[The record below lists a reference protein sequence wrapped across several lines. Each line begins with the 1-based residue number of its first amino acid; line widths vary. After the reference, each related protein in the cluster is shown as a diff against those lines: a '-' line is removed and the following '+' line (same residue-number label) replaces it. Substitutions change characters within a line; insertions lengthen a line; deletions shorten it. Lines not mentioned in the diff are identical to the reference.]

1 MKKITFLL
9 LTILSFFS
17 GYSQFP
23 ENFET
28 STAPSGFPAGWLVT
42 DNGVGTSIS
51 WNIVNNPALLIN
63 GTNSAF
69 INREFIGQGNTS
81 EDWLISPVTAVPANG
96 QLRFFTRQSLAGD
109 NGTIY
114 QIRTS
119 TGTSQS
125 ALASYTILQ
134 QWTESELNQ
143 VFDQPEEKVVDLP
156 TVPAGTN
163 LYIAFVRVYMQT
175 GGTLGGDRWVIDD
188 VNVVQKCL
196 NPTNL
201 GAPTIAATSATLS
214 WNGSTG
220 AVGYEMEVLL
230 ATQTATGVATD
241 ISTTASFPKGGL
253 TQNTNYK
260 YYVRSN
266 CGNGNYSVWVGP
278 FNFQT
283 LSIGTA
289 CSDPIL
295 IPSLPY
301 QDLNNTGVF
310 GNTLAGPQNSTC
322 ISGSVNYQSGNDVFY
337 SYTATEN
344 CTVSF
349 TLNPTEA
356 RSSMFIY
363 SSCAGITGTCLAA
376 IGNTTS
382 NPRVLNLAVTAGS
395 TYIILISSSLPTQ
408 TVGYNLIIQCENCAT
423 KPTNLAVSNPTLTG
437 ADFTWAAPTPA
448 PISYQVAVQPQGSTI
463 PTGAGQYTG
472 ITTPNFTPTDLA
484 SGTLYQYWVRSE
496 CAPGV
501 FSAWVGPILFNTQIC
516 APADKCTYI
525 FRMTDTANNGWNNAR
540 MQIRQNGIVLETI
553 GANYNSGA
561 GPVDVAVALCP
572 GIPFDIF
579 WTVPGLQPQQCV
591 VSVINSFGQTIATV
605 LGAEQTV
612 GTTIYTNTVNCTTP
626 VCTIPPTNVTVS
638 SISTTGGVINWTA
651 PGLGAYLFDIYIVPS
666 AGATAPVATTVP
678 TYSSVVGFSFPTTI
692 PLLADTFYDVYVRV
706 QCNAPTNSVW
716 SAVSKFKTLPTCPK
730 PIAQTVTGITT
741 TTATLGWTPGA
752 SETQWEVLLLAA
764 PNAIEPAIPGI
775 TPTVGTGDFYIPNI
789 TGTAGV
795 VQTLSA
801 TTSPALPALSAS
813 TIYYYYVRAVCQPG
827 DDKSTWTGP
836 FIFNTVTCEP
846 ADKCTYKFILTNT
859 TNNSWNSGRMQ
870 VRQNGIVVA
879 TLGTGGIN
887 NANGISV
894 AICNNAPFDLFW
906 SVAGTLPEGIGVTVV
921 DVNND
926 IVFTKLPGTETP
938 LTVLYED
945 TILGNCAPPTCPK
958 PTNLLVTSTAQTT
971 ATLSWTEVGSA
982 IQWEVYVVA
991 EGGTPPVN
999 GSPLNGNTFPYYLAG
1014 TNTNFIV
1021 DNLQP
1026 STRYQYYVRSICSTT
1041 DISTWTLLTPKSFIT
1056 IPVNDECAA
1065 SISVPINTSQI
1076 CTLTVAGNTLGG
1088 TASAEISTC
1097 PGSENDDV
1105 WFHFVATSN
1114 IHIVNLLNIVGTT
1127 TNLRFA
1133 IYAGADCTTINQIFC
1148 SATNNNTAVLTNLNI
1163 GSTYKIRVY
1172 TNGNNINQSATF
1184 DVCVSTPPAPG
1195 TNDECINAIPITVN
1209 VLSECAYVT
1218 PGNLIGATGS
1228 TGVSNTCVGVEDDD
1242 VWFSF
1247 VATSANN
1254 VVSLLNIEGTTTNL
1268 NHAVYSGTCGALTQ
1282 LYCSVANT
1290 VTTTNLNY
1298 VIGQTYYVRVWS
1310 NASNNEVVTFNIC
1323 VKPISSCGN
1332 AAPFCG
1338 GDPQAPYIF
1347 PNTSGLGTGSSI
1359 GQVACLGSTPNPT
1372 YYTLHVGQTGPM
1384 NFTMLQNTLFNS
1396 AGQPIGQN
1404 LDVDFV
1410 AWGPFTSTD
1419 SCNEILF
1426 SDCPTCPNNTNNPNF
1441 YPFGNIIDCSF
1452 DASFTE
1458 TISIPNAQAGEY
1470 YIILITNYNGGAGFI
1485 SLVQTNFDVPN
1496 AGATICCDVNL
1507 GPDIEVCSTS
1517 TTLDALAG
1525 LANIE
1530 NVPVIFEWYFN
1541 GVLIPGANQA
1551 TITVTESG
1559 TYTVKGNCGLNPV
1572 EDSILVTMSPA
1583 ISVTSPA
1590 DYILC
1595 DTTPIDGFTNFD
1607 LNTLTSQVL
1616 GTLSNTD
1623 YNVTYYILEAD
1634 AIADA
1639 ASSIDLLVP
1648 FTNTIAYNQTIYIR
1662 VESNALSTCFAV
1674 VPVNLKVEVLGNAAF
1689 EYATTAF
1696 CKEDLPNPQPTYI
1709 NGGIAGIFT
1718 ANPSTG
1724 IVINE
1729 LTGEIDLANSAVGP
1743 YEITNTITDLG
1754 VCGDA
1759 TYKFN
1764 IVIGEAPKYTLSGD
1778 MEICPNENTII
1789 TVTPTAENN
1798 FNVNLVSY
1806 EWTFNA
1812 TIIPTA
1818 TTNSL
1823 AILGQGGY
1831 GTYAVTVNNNG
1842 CTSSQTFVVDP
1853 STVVWNVTFGGST
1866 SLCPAETGS
1875 LTAGVT
1881 NNTNNSVVTYTFTM
1895 PDGSEVVST
1904 NNVLAINQTGVY
1916 TVVADI
1922 LGCKSAPVSY
1932 TVDPSIANW
1941 QVSFVGEPYEICT
1954 GESTTLSFTAVNF
1967 NIDDA
1972 NATYTWTSPSGVTGT
1987 GKTFTASQVGTY
1999 TLSVN
2004 ILGCISTFNVPVI
2017 ENALAI
2023 DVDFAQGCENNAYR
2037 LVADPVN
2044 GSFDVATSSF
2054 VWSGPQLVL
2063 TDQANAI
2070 IVKAN
2075 GDYTVTVTNAQG
2087 CSSSKTVT
2095 INNTSCTIQKGISP
2109 NNDGDNDVFDL
2120 SALNVKKLFI
2130 YNRYGTAVYEFE
2142 NYTNQWGGQ
2151 SNTGSE
2157 LPDGTYFYMVHT
2169 VAGENISGW
2178 IFINR

>member
-28 STAPSGFPAGWLVT
+28 STVPNGFPAGWLVT
-42 DNGVGTSIS
+42 DNGVGTAVN
-51 WNIVNNPALLIN
+51 WNIVNNAALLIN

-437 ADFTWAAPTPA
+437 ADFTWTAPTPA

-692 PLLADTFYDVYVRV
+692 PLLADTFYYVYVRV

-870 VRQNGIVVA
+870 VRQDGIVVA

-926 IVFTKLPGTETP
+926 IVYTKLPGVGTP
-938 LTVLYED
+938 LSVLYSD

-958 PTNLLVTSTAQTT
+958 PTNLLVTSTAQAT
-971 ATLSWTEVGSA
+971 ATLSWTEVGTA
-982 IQWEVYVVA
+982 MQWEVYVVA

-1014 TNTNFIV
+1014 TNTNFV
-1021 DNLQP
+1021 VNDLQP

-1056 IPVNDECAA
+1056 IPVNDECAV

-1076 CTLTVAGNTLGG
+1076 CTLTAAGNTLGG

-1105 WFHFVATSN
+1105 WYSFVATN
-1114 IHIVNLLNIVGTT
+1114 AFHIISLNDIVGTT
-1127 TNLRFA
+1127 TNIRYA
-1133 IYAGADCTTINQIFC
+1133 VYAGADCGTLNQIFC
-1148 SATNNNTAVLTNLNI
+1148 SATNANTSII
-1163 GSTYKIRVY
+1163 GGLVAGTTYKIRVY
-1172 TNGNNINQSATF
+1172 TNGNNINQ
-1184 DVCVSTPPAPG
+1184 
-1195 TNDECINAIPITVN
+1195 
-1209 VLSECAYVT
+1209 
-1218 PGNLIGATGS
+1218 
-1228 TGVSNTCVGVEDDD
+1228 
-1242 VWFSF
+1242 
-1247 VATSANN
+1247 
-1254 VVSLLNIEGTTTNL
+1254 
-1268 NHAVYSGTCGALTQ
+1268 
-1282 LYCSVANT
+1282 
-1290 VTTTNLNY
+1290 
-1298 VIGQTYYVRVWS
+1298 
-1310 NASNNEVVTFNIC
+1310 
-1323 VKPISSCGN
+1323 
-1332 AAPFCG
+1332 
-1338 GDPQAPYIF
+1338 
-1347 PNTSGLGTGSSI
+1347 
-1359 GQVACLGSTPNPT
+1359 
-1372 YYTLHVGQTGPM
+1372 
-1384 NFTMLQNTLFNS
+1384 
-1396 AGQPIGQN
+1396 
-1404 LDVDFV
+1404 
-1410 AWGPFTSTD
+1410 
-1419 SCNEILF
+1419 
-1426 SDCPTCPNNTNNPNF
+1426 
-1441 YPFGNIIDCSF
+1441 
-1452 DASFTE
+1452 
-1458 TISIPNAQAGEY
+1458 
-1470 YIILITNYNGGAGFI
+1470 
-1485 SLVQTNFDVPN
+1485 
-1496 AGATICCDVNL
+1496 
-1507 GPDIEVCSTS
+1507 
-1517 TTLDALAG
+1517 
-1525 LANIE
+1525 
-1530 NVPVIFEWYFN
+1530 
-1541 GVLIPGANQA
+1541 NQ
-1551 TITVTESG
+1551 
-1559 TYTVKGNCGLNPV
+1559 K
-1572 EDSILVTMSPA
+1572 
-1583 ISVTSPA
+1583 
-1590 DYILC
+1590 
-1595 DTTPIDGFTNFD
+1595 
-1607 LNTLTSQVL
+1607 
-1616 GTLSNTD
+1616 
-1623 YNVTYYILEAD
+1623 
-1634 AIADA
+1634 
-1639 ASSIDLLVP
+1639 
-1648 FTNTIAYNQTIYIR
+1648 
-1662 VESNALSTCFAV
+1662 
-1674 VPVNLKVEVLGNAAF
+1674 
-1689 EYATTAF
+1689 
-1696 CKEDLPNPQPTYI
+1696 
-1709 NGGIAGIFT
+1709 
-1718 ANPSTG
+1718 
-1724 IVINE
+1724 
-1729 LTGEIDLANSAVGP
+1729 
-1743 YEITNTITDLG
+1743 
-1754 VCGDA
+1754 
-1759 TYKFN
+1759 
-1764 IVIGEAPKYTLSGD
+1764 
-1778 MEICPNENTII
+1778 
-1789 TVTPTAENN
+1789 
-1798 FNVNLVSY
+1798 
-1806 EWTFNA
+1806 
-1812 TIIPTA
+1812 
-1818 TTNSL
+1818 
-1823 AILGQGGY
+1823 
-1831 GTYAVTVNNNG
+1831 
-1842 CTSSQTFVVDP
+1842 
-1853 STVVWNVTFGGST
+1853 
-1866 SLCPAETGS
+1866 
-1875 LTAGVT
+1875 
-1881 NNTNNSVVTYTFTM
+1881 
-1895 PDGSEVVST
+1895 
-1904 NNVLAINQTGVY
+1904 
-1916 TVVADI
+1916 
-1922 LGCKSAPVSY
+1922 
-1932 TVDPSIANW
+1932 
-1941 QVSFVGEPYEICT
+1941 
-1954 GESTTLSFTAVNF
+1954 
-1967 NIDDA
+1967 
-1972 NATYTWTSPSGVTGT
+1972 
-1987 GKTFTASQVGTY
+1987 
-1999 TLSVN
+1999 
-2004 ILGCISTFNVPVI
+2004 
-2017 ENALAI
+2017 
-2023 DVDFAQGCENNAYR
+2023 
-2037 LVADPVN
+2037 
-2044 GSFDVATSSF
+2044 
-2054 VWSGPQLVL
+2054 
-2063 TDQANAI
+2063 
-2070 IVKAN
+2070 
-2075 GDYTVTVTNAQG
+2075 
-2087 CSSSKTVT
+2087 
-2095 INNTSCTIQKGISP
+2095 
-2109 NNDGDNDVFDL
+2109 
-2120 SALNVKKLFI
+2120 
-2130 YNRYGTAVYEFE
+2130 
-2142 NYTNQWGGQ
+2142 
-2151 SNTGSE
+2151 
-2157 LPDGTYFYMVHT
+2157 MVHLH
-2169 VAGENISGW
+2169 
-2178 IFINR
+2178 F